1 MGKSNQHVS
10 DRELI
15 NRVLAGDS
23 RAYQGLVERYQHMVF
38 TLAVRLLR
46 NRELAEETAQD
57 VFVKAYQGLKGFRG
71 TSKFSTWLYK
81 IAYYRILDVADAE
94 NRKPGLRSD
103 LLPEKV
109 TARSLEDTWSQLMER
124 ERRTVLDEALA
135 RLDPDDRAL
144 LSLFYLQ
151 EQSLQEVAEITGLNP
166 GTVKVRLFRAR
177 ERLRASLERHMNG
190 KILEDYER

>member
-1 MGKSNQHVS
+1 VT

-15 NRVLAGDS
+15 DRVLAGDT

-57 VFVKAYQGLKGFRG
+57 VFVKAYLGLKGFRG
-71 TSKFSTWLYK
+71 GSKFSTWLYK
-81 IAYYRILDVADAE
+81 IAYYRILDVAEAE
-94 NRKPGLRSD
+94 GRKPGLRSD
-103 LLPEKV
+103 LLPEKI
-109 TARSLEDTWSQLMER
+109 TARSLDDTWSQLMEK
-124 ERRTVLDEALA
+124 ERRAVLDEALG
-135 RLDPDDRAL
+135 RLDPADRAL

-151 EQSLQEVAEITGLNP
+151 EQSLQEVSEITGLNP

-177 ERLRASLERHMNG
+177 ERLRESLETHMNG

>member
-1 MGKSNQHVS
+1 MGKTNQLVS

-15 NRVLAGDS
+15 DRVLAGDS
-23 RAYQGLVERYQHMVF
+23 RAYHGLVERYQHMVF

-57 VFVKAYQGLKGFRG
+57 VFVKAFQGLKGFRG
-71 TSKFSTWLYK
+71 GAKFSTWLYK
-81 IAYYRILDVADAE
+81 IAYHRILDVADAE

-109 TARSLEDTWSQLMER
+109 TARSLEEPWSQLMEK
-124 ERRTVLDEALA
+124 ERRSVLDEALS
-135 RLDPDDRAL
+135 RLEPDDRSL

-151 EQSLQEVAEITGLNP
+151 EQSLQEVSEITGLNQ

-177 ERLRASLERHMNG
+177 ERLRTSLETTMNG

>member
-57 VFVKAYQGLKGFRG
+57 VFVKAYLGLKGFRG
-71 TSKFSTWLYK
+71 GSKFSTWLYK
-81 IAYYRILDVADAE
+81 IAYYRILDVAEAE
-94 NRKPGLRSD
+94 GRKPGLRSD
-103 LLPEKV
+103 LIPEKI
-109 TARSLEDTWSQLMER
+109 TARSLDDTWSQLMEK
-124 ERRTVLDEALA
+124 ERRTVLDEALG
-135 RLDPDDRAL
+135 RLDPADRSL

-151 EQSLQEVAEITGLNP
+151 EQSLQEVSEITGLKA
-166 GTVKVRLFRAR
+166 GAVKVRLFRAR
-177 ERLRASLERHMNG
+177 ERLREMMEPHM
-190 KILEDYER
+190 

>member
-1 MGKSNQHVS
+1 MGKSNQHVT

-15 NRVLAGDS
+15 DRVLAGDT

-57 VFVKAYQGLKGFRG
+57 VFVKAYLGLKGFRG
-71 TSKFSTWLYK
+71 GSKFSTWLYK
-81 IAYYRILDVADAE
+81 IAYYRILDVAEAE
-94 NRKPGLRSD
+94 GRKPGLRSD
-103 LLPEKV
+103 LLPEKI
-109 TARSLEDTWSQLMER
+109 TARSLDDTWSQLMEK
-124 ERRTVLDEALA
+124 ERRAVLDEALG
-135 RLDPDDRAL
+135 RLDPGDRAL

-151 EQSLQEVAEITGLNP
+151 EQSLQEVSEITGLKA
-166 GTVKVRLFRAR
+166 GAIKVRLFRAR
-177 ERLRASLERHMNG
+177 ERLRESLETHMNG

>member
-1 MGKSNQHVS
+1 MGKTNQQVS

-15 NRVLAGDS
+15 DRVLAGDS
-23 RAYQGLVERYQHMVF
+23 RAYHGLVERYQHMVF

-71 TSKFSTWLYK
+71 GSKFSTWLYK
-81 IAYYRILDVADAE
+81 IAYHRILDVADAE

-109 TARSLEDTWSQLMER
+109 TARSLEEPWSQLMEK
-124 ERRTVLDEALA
+124 ERRSVLDQALS
-135 RLDPDDRAL
+135 RLEPDDRSL

-151 EQSLQEVAEITGLNP
+151 EQSLQEVSEITGLNQ

-177 ERLRASLERHMNG
+177 ERLRASLETHMNG
-190 KILEDYER
+190 KILEGYER